1 MEVENLNKLY
11 EKNLDEKFI
20 HRKVKD
26 DEIAIRKLHLWIF
39 AKFFLEYPYKYTKE
53 LKWTKSIL
61 QKLFILTYM

>member
-26 DEIAIRKLHLWIF
+26 DEIAIRKLHL
-39 AKFFLEYPYKYTKE
+39 
-53 LKWTKSIL
+53 
-61 QKLFILTYM
+61 